1 MAMANIKKGK
11 RNDLQN
17 TAEKDK
23 YWASRTPLIKG
34 MNSCAEGYAA
44 LPQ

>member
-1 MAMANIKKGK
+1 MANIKKRK

-23 YWASRTPLIKG
+23 YSASRTPLIKG
-34 MNSCAEGYAA
+34 MNSCTEG
-44 LPQ
+44 